1 SEFFCFGGQVIAKN
15 HFGFNYLCYHR
26 CCYYRSRCSSDF
38 TLAYKK
44 SFKEGWKITSLAVLI
59 LISILTTMVFIVD
72 FENAF
77 SLSDRHAL
85 IAVAISVFAIIIC
98 LYLIIKKTFKKK
110 LATTSLYII
119 GFLLLLSVPI
129 LIMSSDL
136 YSTVLWQFGASFFII
151 LIIILSIIAPIIGF
165 IIYLLKGDTFINRW
179 KLSSVFLTIIL
190 LLFSTPVFI
199 IQFITETPKVEQ
211 LDQQYE
217 EMKDNLPLENSI
229 DKVLVEVYKDGSFH
243 RNRVRGRL
251 CRSISASANFILKN
265 YNENEFKGTITIK
278 AILNGKKIGEKEVK
292 IEALSNSEDSNSV
305 SARELNITKETWD
318 DVEFDYTLD
327 GEFVAH

>member
-1 SEFFCFGGQVIAKN
+1 
-15 HFGFNYLCYHR
+15 
-26 CCYYRSRCSSDF
+26 
-38 TLAYKK
+38 
-44 SFKEGWKITSLAVLI
+44 
-59 LISILTTMVFIVD
+59 MVFIVD